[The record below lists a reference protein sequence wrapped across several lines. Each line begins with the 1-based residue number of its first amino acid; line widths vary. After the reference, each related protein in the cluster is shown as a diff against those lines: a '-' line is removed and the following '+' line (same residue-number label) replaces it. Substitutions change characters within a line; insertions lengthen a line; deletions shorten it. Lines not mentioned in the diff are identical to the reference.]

1 MAGASCP
8 GTIPNVNSIRANRA
22 LLAAIAVLV
31 AAACFAS
38 SASAAGGPSPFRRDL
53 HRIDTR
59 LRMAIE
65 YAPVQLGEGLSTSET
80 VCRLAEKTEEGGDAE
95 AAGADWSTLSQLLD
109 QLDRPA
115 LARVDGA
122 LLRADTGLR
131 ELRQMFSAGWSDH
144 DKVAEMRRGVA
155 GAREGIHLLRA
166 AMDRIAESFDA
177 WTTHQCQAATET
189 INSGIARIPG
199 AVGRVNAGMRIL
211 WELAG
216 V

>member
-8 GTIPNVNSIRANRA
+8 GTIPNVNSIRASRA
-22 LLAAIAVLV
+22 LLAAIAVLA

-38 SASAAGGPSPFRRDL
+38 TASAAPSPFRRDL
-53 HRIDTR
+53 HRIDSR

-65 YAPVQLGEGLSTSET
+65 YAPVQLGEGLSTSEA

-95 AAGADWSTLSQLLD
+95 AARADWSTLSQLVD

-122 LLRADTGLR
+122 LLRADAGLR

-144 DKVAEMRRGVA
+144 EKVAEMRRGVA
-155 GAREGIHLLRA
+155 GAREGIRLLRA
-166 AMDRIAESFDA
+166 AMDRLAESFDA
-177 WTTHQCQAATET
+177 WTAHQCQAATET

-199 AVGRVNAGMRIL
+199 AVGRVNAGMQIL